1 MGGTLMRKLAFRTIL
16 AVAALAISALTALA
30 QPKPGVD
37 RLYILNC
44 GEGVAG
50 DISLWSPG
58 VNVGQPMDF
67 VDNCYLIHHTQ
78 GWLLWDTG
86 ITDAIAGMPEGLPP
100 SDPRMTHWR
109 RPKTLAAQLEA
120 VGVKPTDI
128 KYVAVSHTHPDHI
141 GNVELFPHSMLL
153 VQKAEYE
160 WPTPS
165 GAGRFKPE
173 HPVTKLQGDHDVFGD
188 GSVTIL
194 STPGHTPGHQSLL
207 VKLPRTGAAV
217 PSGDAVHFRSNWENR
232 RVPSA
237 NTDKGQ
243 TLASME
249 RIADV
254 LAREQAQL
262 WINHDKTQRDT
273 LKMAPEFYEWGCEQK
288 PPRR

>member
-1 MGGTLMRKLAFRTIL
+1 MRKLAFCTIF
-16 AVAALAISALTALA
+16 AMAALSISAVVALA
-30 QPKPGVD
+30 EPKSGVD
-37 RLYILNC
+37 KLYILNC
-44 GEGVAG
+44 GEGVSG
-50 DISLWSPG
+50 DISRWSPG
-58 VNVGQPMDF
+58 VNVGQSMDF
-67 VDNCYLIHHTQ
+67 VDNCYLIHHPQ

-86 ITDAIAGMPEGLPP
+86 VTDAIAAMPEGLAP

-109 RPKTLAAQLEA
+109 RPKTLAAQLEG
-120 VGVKPTDI
+120 VGVKPADI

-160 WPTPS
+160 WPTPF

-173 HPVTKLQGDHDVFGD
+173 HPVIKLEGDHDVFSD

-207 VKLPRTGAAV
+207 VKLPKTGALV
-217 PSGDAVHFRSNWENR
+217 LSGDAVHFKSNWENR
-232 RVPSA
+232 RVPSV

-254 LAREQAQL
+254 LAKENAQL

-273 LKMAPEFYEWGCEQK
+273 LKMAPEFYE
-288 PPRR
+288 